1 MLVVEACRV
10 TITLLGPLHQMTAT
24 IQSAV
29 TMSATIV
36 TMSARIVTEYIYNSR
51 AAAPLLLPAAADIIR
66 MFADVC

>member
-29 TMSATIV
+29 V
-36 TMSARIVTEYIYNSR
+36 TMSARIVTEYIYSSR
-51 AAAPLLLPAAADIIR
+51 AAAAPTTTPR
-66 MFADVC
+66 HR